1 MYNKETDFEGKINSL
16 KRSDFKPL
24 LDLIPKI
31 QATSWFGKLKGGNK
45 DKDGSILMPYYEEN
59 VVVDLFRSIAYDIP
73 IIIPFDWGKWEKGR
87 EIINNPNFDCKTI
100 DIATICKTI
109 TTIVRSDRF
118 CEGALISAFE
128 SGLIL
133 KLLVSIENQLMEEKK
148 KSE

>member
-1 MYNKETDFEGKINSL
+1 MHNKETDFEGKINSL

-73 IIIPFDWGKWEKGR
+73 IIIPLDWGKWEKGR
-87 EIINNPNFDCKTI
+87 EIINNPYFDCQTI
-100 DIATICKTI
+100 NITTICRTI
-109 TTIVRSDRF
+109 TAIVRSDRF

-133 KLLVSIENQLMEEKK
+133 KLLVSLENQLMEEKK
-148 KSE
+148 K